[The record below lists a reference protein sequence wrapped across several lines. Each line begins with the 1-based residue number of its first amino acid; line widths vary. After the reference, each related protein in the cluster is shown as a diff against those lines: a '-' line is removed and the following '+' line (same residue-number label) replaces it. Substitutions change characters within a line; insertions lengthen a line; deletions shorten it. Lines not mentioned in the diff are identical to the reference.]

1 MGAKGV
7 ETESQRCP
15 WGVSFPCMRRLHL
28 MSRRREIHLTR
39 HAQRRMKWRNISLD
53 DVEACLMYP
62 DRVEQMPTGRTNAS
76 KSIGKKLIR
85 VSYVLEEE
93 RIMVVSVV
101 DRNR

>member
-1 MGAKGV
+1 
-7 ETESQRCP
+7 
-15 WGVSFPCMRRLHL
+15 
-28 MSRRREIHLTR
+28 MSIRREIHLTR

-53 DVEACLMYP
+53 DVEACLTYP

-85 VSYVLEEE
+85 VSYVEEEE

>member
-1 MGAKGV
+1 
-7 ETESQRCP
+7 
-15 WGVSFPCMRRLHL
+15 
-28 MSRRREIHLTR
+28 MSKRREIHVTR
-39 HAQRRMKWRNISLD
+39 HARRRMKWRNISLD
-53 DVEACLMYP
+53 DVEACLTYP

-85 VSYVLEEE
+85 VSYVEEEE